1 MDLRQLR
8 YFVAIAEHGTI
19 TAAAGS
25 LFITQPS
32 LSQQIRV
39 LERGL
44 GVELLERGR
53 DGVRLTAAGRE
64 LLPRARDLIT
74 AAEEAITATR
84 RAGAAPPLRI
94 GCFRGPWNTADVV
107 DALSAV
113 HPVTVQILGQDE
125 VVAGLSTGT
134 LDAALVYYADDLP
147 LELPAGVRTRHIASE
162 PILLALSSAHPL
174 AEAGTIAWSEL
185 AEVEWVA
192 MTPPCYQH
200 SMLVH
205 LCRTY
210 GGFKPRIAKLG
221 DGWDVKA
228 LIDEGHGVT
237 VSFVTVAQTASRAL
251 RMLMPSPQRTVLYCW
266 TDNTPASA
274 RSAHLADAAE
284 QLYHRHAARY
294 PRDWQHA

>member
-19 TAAAGS
+19 TAAATS

-53 DGVRLTAAGRE
+53 DGIRLTAAGRE

-84 RAGAAPPLRI
+84 RVGAAPPLRV

-107 DALSAV
+107 DALPAV
-113 HPVTVQILGQDE
+113 HPVAVQILGQDE

-134 LDAALVYYADDLP
+134 LDAALVHHADDLP
-147 LELPAGVRTRHIASE
+147 L
-162 PILLALSSAHPL
+162 
-174 AEAGTIAWSEL
+174 EL

-192 MTPPCYQH
+192 MTPPCHQH

-205 LCRTY
+205 LCRTC

-221 DGWDVKA
+221 DGWDVKT
-228 LIDEGHGVT
+228 LIDDGHGVS
-237 VSFVTVAQTASRAL
+237 VSFVTVAQTASRAI
-251 RMLMPSPQRTVLYCW
+251 RMLTPPPRRTVLYCW

-274 RSAHLADAAE
+274 RGAQLADAAE
-284 QLYHRHAARY
+284 QLYHQHAARY
-294 PRDWQHA
+294 PRDWQPA